1 MRKLKPHREYQ
12 ITHTNPL
19 WHIYRLVKFPKVL
32 RQTIIIEVCRYMPN
46 LKLKSNMYRQL
57 LGMSIGNHS
66 VFAFK
71 VVPDLFYPELITVG
85 NNSVIGYNT
94 TILTHEILVD
104 EFKYGKV
111 TIGSHTLIGAN
122 VTILPGVT
130 IGDHVK
136 IGAGTVVSKDVPSNS
151 VAFGNP
157 IQIK

>member
-1 MRKLKPHREYQ
+1 MRKLKPHRGYQ
-12 ITHTNPL
+12 ATNMNPL

-32 RQTIIIEVCRYMPN
+32 RQTIIIEICRYMPN
-46 LKLKSNMYRQL
+46 LKLKSHMYCQL
-57 LGMSIGNHS
+57 LGMDIGNHS

-104 EFKYGKV
+104 EFKIGKV

-136 IGAGTVVSKDVPSNS
+136 IGAGTVVSKDVPNNS

-157 IQIK
+157 IQIQ

>member
-57 LGMSIGNHS
+57 LGMNIGKHS

-104 EFKYGKV
+104 EFKYGKL